1 MTNGKENKQEKILA
15 QKKIVLMGLAE
26 AGRNTVCKK
35 FLNEKW
41 VPQKNDPYHA
51 TIDYETHERTICGT
65 KFTFF
70 NLGGQ
75 TAFLDRFL
83 DKIPETIFGGI
94 DTLVFIVDV
103 IKIPELNR
111 AKYYFDKALEKI
123 NIYNP
128 KALIYIFINKMDLI
142 PNSLKEEIPHT
153 IKEYLLRKI
162 SIMKDKIQFYETSV
176 FNNSTNR
183 AIEAIYRANIH
194 IFDEDLIK
202 EKKKN
207 KKINETIYL

>member
-1 MTNGKENKQEKILA
+1 MTNGTETKQEKNLA

-26 AGRNTVCKK
+26 AGRNTICKK

-41 VPQKNDPYHA
+41 VPQKNDPYYA

-75 TAFLDRFL
+75 TAFLDRFI
-83 DKIPETIFGGI
+83 DEIPETIFGGI
-94 DTLVFIVDV
+94 DTLVFIVDT

-111 AKYYFDKALEKI
+111 AKYYFDKALEKV

-128 KALIYIFINKMDLI
+128 KALIYLFINKMDLI
-142 PNSLKEEIPHT
+142 PTSLKEEVLHT

-176 FNNSTNR
+176 RDNSTNR

-207 KKINETIYL
+207 KKIDETIYL